1 MASYE
6 VRDTREISEMTPA
19 GSRRTLYRVWIQTAR
34 GATGT
39 VDVAADDWT
48 SEKLPTILEAKAETL
63 DLAYS
68 VAG

>member
-1 MASYE
+1 MGYE
-6 VRDTREISEMTPA
+6 VTDTREISEMTPA
-19 GSRRTLYRVWIQTAR
+19 GSRRTLYRVWLRTSN

-39 VDVAADDWT
+39 VDVAAEDW
-48 SEKLPTILEAKAETL
+48 SKEKLPSILEKKAETL

>member
-1 MASYE
+1 MGYE
-6 VRDTREISEMTPA
+6 VTDTREISEMTPGGA
-19 GSRRTLYRVWIQTAR
+19 RRTLYRVWLRTLK

-39 VDVAADDWT
+39 VDVPVEDWT